1 MKLANF
7 LIFPNFFAL
16 LGQSENGPADS
27 QGCPFIPGD
36 IIAAIDGR
44 YARGITLV
52 QARAMILGRYG
63 APVEIT
69 VFRQVQ
75 SLETNG
81 SKSMFSIPFVIMRGV
96 VSACRTSPSA
106 FQSPSSS
113 NMRDF
118 QLQGYATIPSVA
130 ISKEEICG
138 IGIFVEHILG
148 CFVVK
153 SINPLSPASEIS
165 TTNLS
170 LGNLVL
176 LQ

>member
-1 MKLANF
+1 VV
-7 LIFPNFFAL
+7 
-16 LGQSENGPADS
+16 
-27 QGCPFIPGD
+27 
-36 IIAAIDGR
+36 AIDGR
-44 YARGITLV
+44 YVRGIPSVQARGI
-52 QARAMILGRYG
+52 ILGRYG

-75 SLETNG
+75 SLETNA

-96 VSACRTSPSA
+96 VSAYREPRSEFKDT
-106 FQSPSSS
+106 FQSPPASTL
-113 NMRDF
+113 RDS
-118 QLQGYATIPSVA
+118 QLQGYTTIPSA
-130 ISKEEICG
+130 SISKEEICG

-153 SINPLSPASEIS
+153 SINPMSPASKIS

-176 LQ
+176 LKAIYK